1 MWRLRLFLIPFG
13 AVVEL
18 VVLCACWM
26 VARVKPA
33 AAEKILLLAQ
43 AHLPSLQWYMGE
55 RGTMK

>member
-1 MWRLRLFLIPFG
+1 MVGSRLRLFLIPFG
-13 AVVEL
+13 AVAEL

-33 AAEKILLLAQ
+33 AAERLVLLAQ

-55 RGTMK
+55 K